1 MAINST
7 VHVWVEAGISV
18 NRPTEDSPVNIQ
30 ITEGPSDLVIFFNS
44 PSKFDELIKKMLDFQ
59 AKEKRDAN

>member
-18 NRPTEDSPVNIQ
+18 KRPTEDSPVNIQ